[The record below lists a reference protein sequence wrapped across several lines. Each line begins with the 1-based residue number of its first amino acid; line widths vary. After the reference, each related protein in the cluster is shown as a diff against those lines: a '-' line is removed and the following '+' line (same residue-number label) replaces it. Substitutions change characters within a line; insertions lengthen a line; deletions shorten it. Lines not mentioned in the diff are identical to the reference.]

1 MLPLVTETDVA
12 KLCHWAIP
20 GFVKEIV
27 EGLET
32 QDALDALD
40 AAGRLFWDKTSSHS
54 FWPVRV
60 GCGKGP
66 QRPDEREPR
75 P

>member
-1 MLPLVTETDVA
+1 
-12 KLCHWAIP
+12 
-20 GFVKEIV
+20 
-27 EGLET
+27 LET